1 MDSIFLNL
9 IGVLYLFG
17 AITLVT
23 VLLILL
29 IINTNSFWKMRK
41 GNQKAIDNGNLVD
54 QKKERLVRNVQK
66 NQEIISQKL
75 EGIKRS
81 VWED

>member
-41 GNQKAIDNGNLVD
+41 SNQKAIDNGNLVD